1 MKLSPGRR
9 EGWEESVPRLGFYFS
24 LPSSVLIGNKLIS
37 WKIYFVCFVYFVCDS
52 NWCVI
57 SLSLVRSMSFLY
69 ILLPFISPIQLRRG
83 SVRASL
89 MNTWYPASVNTPQPL
104 TCCKKRNK
112 DLSGLHLIFSLLPQ
126 QVNTSGAGISKICV
140 RERDSESHRSK

>member
-37 WKIYFVCFVYFVCDS
+37 WNQIYFVCDS

-57 SLSLVRSMSFLY
+57 SMSLVWPMSFLY
-69 ILLPFISPIQLRRG
+69 ILLHFISPIQLRRG
-83 SVRASL
+83 SVRAPL
-89 MNTWYPASVNTPQPL
+89 MNTWYPANVNTPQLL
-104 TCCKKRNK
+104 TCCKKKNK